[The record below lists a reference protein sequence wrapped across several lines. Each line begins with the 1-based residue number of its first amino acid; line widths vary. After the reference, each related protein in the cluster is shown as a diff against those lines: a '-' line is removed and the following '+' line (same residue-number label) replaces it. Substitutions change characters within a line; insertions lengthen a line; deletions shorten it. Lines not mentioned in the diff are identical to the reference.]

1 MAGAEEHTVEVFPG
15 ITMDPGVRFGK
26 PCIAGTRV
34 DVATVV
40 GALAAGET
48 LTRIQDEYSL
58 TADQV
63 NAALRYATHLAEH
76 APPAVKQDS

>member
-1 MAGAEEHTVEVFPG
+1 MARAKVHPAEVFPG
-15 ITMDPGVRFGK
+15 ITMDPEVRLGK

-40 GALAAGET
+40 GAVAAGESLVT
-48 LTRIQDEYSL
+48 IQNEYGLSVE
-58 TADQV
+58 QV
-63 NAALRYATHLAEH
+63 NAALRYATHLADH

>member
-1 MAGAEEHTVEVFPG
+1 MARAETHPAEVFPG
-15 ITMDPGVRFGK
+15 ITMDPEVRFGK

-40 GALAAGET
+40 GAMAAGET
-48 LTRIQDEYSL
+48 LTTIQDEYSL

-63 NAALRYATHLAEH
+63 NAALRYATHLADH

>member
-1 MAGAEEHTVEVFPG
+1 MARAETHPAEVFPG
-15 ITMDPGVRFGK
+15 ITMDPEVRFGK
-26 PCIAGTRV
+26 PCISGTRV

-40 GALAAGET
+40 GAVAAGET
-48 LTRIQDEYSL
+48 LITIQDEYSL

-63 NAALRYATHLAEH
+63 NAALRYATHLADH

>member
-1 MAGAEEHTVEVFPG
+1 MARAEEHTVEVFPG

-40 GALAAGET
+40 GAVAAGET
-48 LTRIQDEYSL
+48 LATIQNEYSL
-58 TADQV
+58 TADQI
-63 NAALRYATHLAEH
+63 NAALRYATHLADH

>member
-1 MAGAEEHTVEVFPG
+1 MARAEAHPAEVFPG
-15 ITMDPGVRFGK
+15 ITMDPEVRFGK

-40 GALAAGET
+40 GAMAAGESVET
-48 LTRIQDEYSL
+48 IQKEYSL
-58 TADQV
+58 TLDQV
-63 NAALRYATHLAEH
+63 NAALRYATHLADH